1 MTRVLF
7 DKIVILTESTWEHII
22 IFSSDRLEN

>member
-1 MTRVLF
+1 MKGVLF
-7 DKIVILTESTWEHII
+7 DKIVILTESVWEHI